1 MFKSKYYKKNLI
13 DIFFK
18 ILILFNI
25 IYFFI
30 GFYYQHDFSNGGK
43 IDFEHF
49 YNNLLL
55 FKEYKFLEIPWE
67 KYESTTMPIYYLFL
81 KFIVPKDNI
90 FIFKLFGFLIS
101 MIVIILIYFVFKIK
115 YNIKK
120 ISVRIFLLSSIPLL
134 SSSYRTD
141 SFYGMEKNFGLLF
154 LCLSIIFYYLKKNN
168 KNYLYFAIFFSS
180 FAFYTKQIYCF
191 LPVIIYFL
199 ILDFKN
205 LFTKKNILYSF
216 LFFIF
221 LIPSFYFFYVW
232 NGLVPPVAA
241 PRIANINFYNIPVV
255 LASFLIFVT
264 PLFLF
269 IFFFKKKIIKF
280 SLYEIIFF
288 ILLYFFYIYIF
299 LNIKFQPFGG
309 GPIYKLSIIFG
320 DNYFTKIFFLSL
332 SYIGLVL
339 LVFFCKLSIEFLI
352 YFFITAGI
360 IFFADNI
367 FFGYLDPLAFIILIF
382 FIPFKFNVLNSNAF
396 VLLNFCYFFLLHIS
410 YVIYYTYYVGNIIR

>member
-18 ILILFNI
+18 ILIFFNI

-90 FIFKLFGFLIS
+90 FVFKLFGFLIS
-101 MIVIILIYFVFKIK
+101 IIVIILIYFVFKIK

-168 KNYLYFAIFFSS
+168 KNYLYLAIFFSS

-199 ILDFKN
+199 IF
-205 LFTKKNILYSF
+205 
-216 LFFIF
+216 
-221 LIPSFYFFYVW
+221 
-232 NGLVPPVAA
+232 
-241 PRIANINFYNIPVV
+241 
-255 LASFLIFVT
+255 
-264 PLFLF
+264 
-269 IFFFKKKIIKF
+269 
-280 SLYEIIFF
+280 
-288 ILLYFFYIYIF
+288 
-299 LNIKFQPFGG
+299 
-309 GPIYKLSIIFG
+309 
-320 DNYFTKIFFLSL
+320 
-332 SYIGLVL
+332 
-339 LVFFCKLSIEFLI
+339 
-352 YFFITAGI
+352 
-360 IFFADNI
+360 
-367 FFGYLDPLAFIILIF
+367 
-382 FIPFKFNVLNSNAF
+382 
-396 VLLNFCYFFLLHIS
+396 
-410 YVIYYTYYVGNIIR
+410 